1 MSDNIAVARLRAEL
15 DALKRRVTA
24 LEAVPSEPE
33 AAAPEPELEATH
45 ADA

>member
-15 DALKRRVTA
+15 DALKRRVTV
-24 LEAVPSEPE
+24 LEQPAPS
-33 AAAPEPELEATH
+33 EPELEATH